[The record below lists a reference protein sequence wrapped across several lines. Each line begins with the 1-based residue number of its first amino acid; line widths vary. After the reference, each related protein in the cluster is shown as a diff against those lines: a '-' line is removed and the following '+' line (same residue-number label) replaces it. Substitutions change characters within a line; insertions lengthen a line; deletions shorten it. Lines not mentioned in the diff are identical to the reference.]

1 MPQLRTVPSVL
12 TLVCLGLIAV
22 SCSPSRP
29 KPPETRVEIVTD
41 TVHGVPI
48 ADSYR
53 WLEDG
58 KSAEVLKWT
67 ESQMAYFRSQ
77 VDSFPGRETLT
88 KELNDMLNAGGIGE
102 LFNIGD
108 LYFSTKRLGGQNQ
121 PVLYVRQGLNG
132 PPEVLIDPN
141 KLSTD
146 GTRAMDWHVP
156 SNDGS
161 LVAYGVSSSGT
172 ERTTLHI
179 IKTADR
185 TLLADTIPDTRS
197 SSIAWLP
204 DNSGFYY
211 TRNPEPGT
219 VPAGD
224 EAYYR
229 RVYFHKLGSD
239 WKADPLIWEDT
250 ADKTA
255 WPNAANSPDG
265 RWLFVTN
272 YHGYFQQQIY
282 FRDERKRDFGL
293 KPLLI
298 DSAYLYDI
306 IPLNDRFFI
315 RTNEGAGRFRVM
327 SATYDH
333 PAREYW
339 KEIIPESKGTINSV
353 LAIGNR
359 LIVNRLENAYSHV
372 TLYAFDGSS
381 PQELALPTLG
391 TA

>member
-1 MPQLRTVPSVL
+1 MPRSRTTVGIIALALS
-12 TLVCLGLIAV
+12 TLGLIV
-22 SCSPSRP
+22 TSCTPSKP

-41 TVHGVPI
+41 TVHGVAI
-48 ADSYR
+48 ADPYR

-58 KSAEVLKWT
+58 KSAEVQKWT
-67 ESQMAYFRSQ
+67 ESQMAYFKSWI
-77 VDSFPGRETLT
+77 DSFPGREKIAHELT
-88 KELNDMLNAGGIGE
+88 DMLSAGGIGE

-108 LYFSTKRLGGQNQ
+108 LYFSTKRLAGQNQ
-121 PVLYVRQGLNG
+121 PVLYIRNGLNG
-132 PPEVLIDPN
+132 APEVLIDPN
-141 KLSTD
+141 KFSTD
-146 GTRAMDWHVP
+146 GTCAMDWHVP

-185 TLLADTIPDTRS
+185 TILADTIPDTRS

-239 WKADPLIWEDT
+239 WKVDPLVWEDS

-255 WPNAANSPDG
+255 WP
-265 RWLFVTN
+265 
-272 YHGYFQQQIY
+272 
-282 FRDERKRDFGL
+282 
-293 KPLLI
+293 
-298 DSAYLYDI
+298 
-306 IPLNDRFFI
+306 
-315 RTNEGAGRFRVM
+315 
-327 SATYDH
+327 
-333 PAREYW
+333 
-339 KEIIPESKGTINSV
+339 
-353 LAIGNR
+353 
-359 LIVNRLENAYSHV
+359 
-372 TLYAFDGSS
+372 
-381 PQELALPTLG
+381 
-391 TA
+391 